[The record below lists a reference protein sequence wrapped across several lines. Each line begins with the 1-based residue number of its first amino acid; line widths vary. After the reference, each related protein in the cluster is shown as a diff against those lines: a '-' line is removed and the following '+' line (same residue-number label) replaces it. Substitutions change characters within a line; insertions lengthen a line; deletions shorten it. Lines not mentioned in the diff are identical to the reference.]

1 MGTIT
6 PHIKGI
12 SYIMRKNT
20 GVDRDAQ
27 RISQVVWKLFMKIF
41 EDKEEEWEITI
52 EDYKS
57 PIPEPCELLKVETI
71 LLLKIHSPDFHLVNP
86 PSQHYPTLPSIYYF

>member
-6 PHIKGI
+6 THIKGI
-12 SYIMRKNT
+12 SDIMRKNT

-57 PIPEPCELLKVETI
+57 PIPEPCEL
-71 LLLKIHSPDFHLVNP
+71 
-86 PSQHYPTLPSIYYF
+86 SIC